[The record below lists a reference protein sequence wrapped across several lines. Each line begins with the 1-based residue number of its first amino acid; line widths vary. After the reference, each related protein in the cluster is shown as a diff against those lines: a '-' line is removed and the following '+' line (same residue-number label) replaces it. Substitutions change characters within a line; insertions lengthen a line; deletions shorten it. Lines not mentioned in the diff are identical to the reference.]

1 MTACMRARKAPWNVG
16 FWVHRG
22 RKSTQR
28 NVPEL
33 AETDV
38 GDRCAHRIER
48 DCRAGCVIKASHK
61 SPRRSCTSVRRAGAT
76 VMGLML

>member
-48 DCRAGCVIKASHK
+48 DCRAERGS
-61 SPRRSCTSVRRAGAT
+61 RRLLNC
-76 VMGLML
+76 